1 MLLVCYKLMQTARYL
16 GRAYCPAPV
25 QLFSC
30 VGCWWRRGL
39 AWLPWQLA
47 SFHVTWKPNRQPHEA
62 SYDIITCKRAGLR
75 WTRRTR
81 LVLQQLGEMLTNRH
95 NRSIM
100 TKRGIFSHRDQ
111 NVVHI
116 VIRSEKAT
124 YHGRMAI
131 RSRAAELAIGQSL
144 VRVDVVE
151 GGSF

>member
-1 MLLVCYKLMQTARYL
+1 M
-16 GRAYCPAPV
+16 
-25 QLFSC
+25 
-30 VGCWWRRGL
+30 GCWWRRDL

-47 SFHVTWKPNRQPHEA
+47 PFDVTWKPNRQPHEA

-95 NRSIM
+95 NGSIM

-111 NVVHI
+111 NVVRI